1 MNIVLIGPPGAGKG
15 TQADYLVNEFNLFKV
30 SAGDLLRKETELN
43 TKLGQKIK
51 SILDQ
56 GSLVSDDIIGNL
68 IEKLILNKSY
78 SNKII
83 FDGYPRNLNQAKSLD
98 SLMKKHDQHITKVLS
113 INVDNDIVVKRILGR
128 QICSKCFLIFNEF
141 FNPATQKN
149 HKCNSSFLKKRS
161 DDNEETII
169 NRLKTYSSVTKPIL
183 NYYENQKLLTNIDGM
198 NKIDEIYKEIRQI
211 IHSLSTWLCKIYLY
225 K

>member
-1 MNIVLIGPPGAGKG
+1 VNIVLIGPPGAGKG

-30 SAGDLLRKETELN
+30 SAGDLLRKETELK
-43 TKLGQKIK
+43 TPLGQKIK

-56 GSLVSDDIIGNL
+56 GSLVSDEIIGNL

-78 SNKII
+78 SNQII

-98 SLMKKHDQHITKVLS
+98 SLMKKHNQHITKVLS
-113 INVDNDIVVKRILGR
+113 INVNNDIVVKRILGR
-128 QICSKCFLIFNEF
+128 QICSKCFLTFNEF
-141 FNPATQKN
+141 FNPATDKN
-149 HKCNSSFLKKRS
+149 HKCNSIFLKKRS
-161 DDNEETII
+161 DDKEETVI

-198 NKIDEIYKEIRQI
+198 NKIDQINKEIRQI
-211 IHSLSTWLCKIYLY
+211 IHSLNT
-225 K
+225 

>member
-30 SAGDLLRKETELN
+30 SAGDLLRKEADLN
-43 TKLGQKIK
+43 TNLGQKIK
-51 SILDQ
+51 SILDE
-56 GSLVSDDIIGNL
+56 GSLVSDDLIGNL

-98 SLMKKHDQHITKVLS
+98 SLMKKHNQHISKVLS

-211 IHSLSTWLCKIYLY
+211 IHSLST
-225 K
+225 